1 MQMQEEIIMSEM
13 KPLGNVILTC
23 SGYKSGDK
31 TYLAVEGISIASFAN
46 TESTIGILRKAADLL
61 EEGDYEI
68 TIIP

>member
-1 MQMQEEIIMSEM
+1 MSEM

-23 SGYKSGDK
+23 SGHKSEDK
-31 TYLAVEGISIASFAN
+31 TFSVVEGISFASFADK
-46 TESTIGILRKAADLL
+46 ESTIGILRKAADLL